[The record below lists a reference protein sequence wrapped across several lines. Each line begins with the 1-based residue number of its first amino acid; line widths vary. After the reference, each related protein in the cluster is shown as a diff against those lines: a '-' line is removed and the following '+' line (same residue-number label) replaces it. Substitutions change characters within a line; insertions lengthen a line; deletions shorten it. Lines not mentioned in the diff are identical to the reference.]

1 MKKIFIIAE
10 AGVNHNGKVSLA
22 KKLISEAKKTGADAI
37 KFQTFIPDQIS
48 SKIAKTAVYQ
58 SKKQYSQYK
67 LLKKLSLNF
76 KEKILLKN
84 YCKKKKIIFLSSAFD
99 LKSLKFLLKLNLK
112 FYKIPSGQINDL
124 PYLRLLAKKNKKILL
139 STGMSTSNEIKDAI
153 DILVSNGTNKKNI
166 TLLHCNSAYPTPPND
181 VNLKSLPYLQ
191 KKFQVNVGLSDHSED
206 LIASVL
212 SVPLG
217 AKFIEKHFTLKKH
230 MTGPD
235 HKSSLEPKDFKK
247 LVEYIRLAE
256 KMMGHEKK
264 VVSKSEKVN
273 LNYVRKSIVASK
285 DIKKG
290 EVFNSNNIT
299 TKRPGYGISPMKLD
313 IILGKV
319 SKKNF
324 SKDQLIKL

>member
-1 MKKIFIIAE
+1 MKNNKTVIIAE
-10 AGVNHNGKVSLA
+10 AGVNHNGKISLA
-22 KKLISEAKKTGADAI
+22 MKLIREAKKTGADAI

-48 SKIAKTAVYQ
+48 SKIAKTAAYQ
-58 SKKQYSQYK
+58 SKKQYSQYA

-99 LKSLKFLLKLNLK
+99 LKSLKFLLRLNLK

-139 STGMSTSNEIKDAI
+139 SSGMSTSNEIKNAI
-153 DILVSNGTNKKNI
+153 NVLVSNGTVKKNI
-166 TLLHCNSAYPTPPND
+166 TLLHCNSAYPTPPQD

-191 KKFQVNVGLSDHSED
+191 KKFKVNVGLSDHSED

-217 AKFIEKHFTLKKH
+217 AKFIEKHFTLKKN
-230 MTGPD
+230 MPGPD

-256 KMMGHEKK
+256 KMMGHKK
-264 VVSKSEKVN
+264 KIISKSEKVN
-273 LNYVRKSIVASK
+273 INYVRKSIVASK
-285 DIKKG
+285 
-290 EVFNSNNIT
+290 E
-299 TKRPGYGISPMKLD
+299 
-313 IILGKV
+313 
-319 SKKNF
+319 
-324 SKDQLIKL
+324 

>member
-1 MKKIFIIAE
+1 
-10 AGVNHNGKVSLA
+10 LA

-84 YCKKKKIIFLSSAFD
+84 YCKK
-99 LKSLKFLLKLNLK
+99 
-112 FYKIPSGQINDL
+112 
-124 PYLRLLAKKNKKILL
+124 KKILL